1 MGIELWDL
9 KPPDGAVK
17 KKRRVG
23 RGPGSGRG
31 KTAGKGTKGQ
41 KSRSGGA
48 KGPGFEGGQMPI
60 IRRLPK
66 KGFSNPF
73 KKVYDVVNVS
83 QLNRFNDGDVITPEV
98 LKKSKLASGRYPVKI
113 LGNGELE
120 RSLEVHAHKFSKS
133 AEKKI
138 TGKGGKVK
146 VL

>member
-9 KPPDGAVK
+9 KPPKGAVK

-31 KTAGKGTKGQ
+31 KTAGRGTKGQ

-48 KGPGFEGGQMPI
+48 KGAGFEGGQMPI

-73 KKVYDVVNVS
+73 KRVYDVVNVS
-83 QLNRFNDGDVITPEV
+83 NLNKFNDGDVVTPELMKR
-98 LKKSKLASGRYPVKI
+98 LKLISGRNPVKI

-120 RSLEVHAHKFSKS
+120 KTLEVHAHKFSKT

-138 TGKGGKVK
+138 IEKGGKVK